1 MCVFFPGL
9 HVCPSLNVLFCVSHE
24 VRVFPPPSS
33 SPSDRM
39 TFPRTLSL
47 HQGHPHDRKGEVE
60 IGLHAVLIPQEEV
73 TAVDVEMLAC
83 QWTATCQSILCW
95 IDRGAQ
101 IPTTASTWGA
111 WMRVPSSPPTTP
123 AQTPLGTTAPDEGDE
138 TPPPSL
144 AHQFYFPLCVYI
156 RALLP
161 VVPKSLCI
169 SSFACFPWALET
181 LSKFSLA
188 CSLISLDCVCGAFP
202 VCLFSASASMSLPS
216 WGFVRRPFQHPCL
229 MFSCCFA
236 LCLCVCVCVC
246 WFSFLNFTLTW

>member
-1 MCVFFPGL
+1 
-9 HVCPSLNVLFCVSHE
+9 
-24 VRVFPPPSS
+24 
-33 SPSDRM
+33 M

-123 AQTPLGTTAPDEGDE
+123 AQTPLGTTAPDEDKI
-138 TPPPSL
+138 
-144 AHQFYFPLCVYI
+144 CV
-156 RALLP
+156 RSTHRSVALLP
-161 VVPKSLCI
+161 LSVALHGPWGLGLTCLGCLRMHPYQAGLGAWIGSLTCLHSCPLTI
-169 SSFACFPWALET
+169 SWP
-181 LSKFSLA
+181 
-188 CSLISLDCVCGAFP
+188 
-202 VCLFSASASMSLPS
+202 
-216 WGFVRRPFQHPCL
+216 
-229 MFSCCFA
+229 
-236 LCLCVCVCVC
+236 
-246 WFSFLNFTLTW
+246 